1 MGRNWK
7 LWLLTPLML
16 LTACGKP
23 DFDPAAVAAHY
34 ADGSLIAQYTVTTHG
49 DFYTEYQLSATVEDG
64 VHTVTIVRPESVAG
78 VTAVLQN
85 SQTTIRYEDV
95 SLDALL
101 PQIDGYAPMDVLHG
115 LLADLR
121 QDLPVSWTMETDTVT
136 LDYQE
141 TLSDGTELWKRAV
154 LQADT
159 LTLQSAEIYLDGDLL
174 LALQTDRFQWTA
186 AG

>member
-1 MGRNWK
+1 
-7 LWLLTPLML
+7 
-16 LTACGKP
+16 
-23 DFDPAAVAAHY
+23 
-34 ADGSLIAQYTVTTHG
+34 
-49 DFYTEYQLSATVEDG
+49 
-64 VHTVTIVRPESVAG
+64 VAG

-101 PQIDGYAPMDVLHG
+101 PQIDGCAPMDVLHG

-121 QDLPVSWTMETDTVT
+121 QDLPVSWTMETDTVM